1 MLGVF
6 THDKVSKH
14 CQLGFWFS
22 FFCLGKSVCQHWM
35 DVKWQSV
42 NHVWG
47 AWKTCISFSSIDCE
61 IGVEKA
67 TLFTVFCFS
76 FLVTNMCSS
85 KWATTLSVILY
96 SFQEIKRGSYSKYN
110 KMSELGDAFMGVYYS
125 LWFSESLKCNQKKR
139 KTKNWRCSSAPR
151 LMPGPP
157 WSGWKEGFNSNT
169 PSTSVNTWTAQVLSI
184 YCRTKAG
191 LQLSHH
197 QSATLSTE
205 LQEPPRLR
213 WSLPNIYN
221 HEVMA

>member
-96 SFQEIKRGSYSKYN
+96 SFQEIKRGSCSKYN

-125 LWFSESLKCNQKKR
+125 LWFSESLKCNQKKKGR
-139 KTKNWRCSSAPR
+139 QKTEDAPQLPDWCLGLHEVDGR
-151 LMPGPP
+151 RVSTATHPAQV
-157 WSGWKEGFNSNT
+157 WTHEQHKSC
-169 PSTSVNTWTAQVLSI
+169 PSTV
-184 YCRTKAG
+184 G
-191 LQLSHH
+191 
-197 QSATLSTE
+197 
-205 LQEPPRLR
+205 PRQAC
-213 WSLPNIYN
+213 N
-221 HEVMA
+221 